1 MVEIGALDCGSNST
15 RLLIS
20 TVENGTLENLY
31 KEHQVTRLSDSIDKT
46 GRISDDSK
54 KRFFKVLRKY
64 MRKIEEYEVQE
75 VFCIGT
81 AVFRNSKNSDEV
93 IDEVKK
99 RFNLDIKII
108 SGEEEGLLT
117 SLGVQSSFKNLQ
129 NYLIVDI
136 GGQSTELITDIE
148 NKLDIQS
155 EDIGVVSMSENYFT
169 ENPISIDK
177 ERNATN
183 YFNDIFHD
191 KDYGHRQLIG
201 VSGTFTSLGSI
212 YLNQKK
218 YDENEIDKVIISY
231 DSVKNIYEDLKTL
244 SVPKIISEY
253 PSLDPKRAVTI
264 TSGLFLV
271 INLLKKYKITQ
282 LKVSK
287 SDILEGLIP
296 VSYTHLT
303 LPTKA

>member
-64 MRKIEEYEVQE
+64 MRKIEQYEVQE

-155 EDIGVVSMSENYFT
+155 EDIGVVSISENYFN

-287 SDILEGLIP
+287 SDILEGLILK
-296 VSYTHLT
+296 YF
-303 LPTKA
+303 

>member
-177 ERNATN
+177 EKNATN

-212 YLNQKK
+212 YLNQKI

-287 SDILEGLIP
+287 SDILEGLILK
-296 VSYTHLT
+296 YF
-303 LPTKA
+303 

>member
-183 YFNDIFHD
+183 YFNDIFHY

-287 SDILEGLIP
+287 SDILEGLILK
-296 VSYTHLT
+296 YF
-303 LPTKA
+303 

>member
-155 EDIGVVSMSENYFT
+155 EDIGVVSMSENYFN

-231 DSVKNIYEDLKTL
+231 DL
-244 SVPKIISEY
+244 S
-253 PSLDPKRAVTI
+253 
-264 TSGLFLV
+264 
-271 INLLKKYKITQ
+271 
-282 LKVSK
+282 
-287 SDILEGLIP
+287 LI
-296 VSYTHLT
+296 HI
-303 LPTKA
+303 

>member
-81 AVFRNSKNSDEV
+81 AVFRKSKNSDEV

-155 EDIGVVSMSENYFT
+155 EDIGVVSMSENYFN

-287 SDILEGLIP
+287 SDILEGLILK
-296 VSYTHLT
+296 YF
-303 LPTKA
+303 

>member
-81 AVFRNSKNSDEV
+81 AVFRNSKNSDEI

-136 GGQSTELITDIE
+136 GGQSTELISDIE

-177 ERNATN
+177 EKNATN

-191 KDYGHRQLIG
+191 KDYAHRQLIG

-244 SVPKIISEY
+244 SVPKIISKY

-287 SDILEGLIP
+287 SDILEGLILK
-296 VSYTHLT
+296 YF
-303 LPTKA
+303 

>member
-1 MVEIGALDCGSNST
+1 MVEIGAIDCGSNST

-20 TVENGTLENLY
+20 TVENGNLENLH
-31 KEHQVTRLSDSIDKT
+31 KEHQVTRLSDNIDKT
-46 GRISDDSK
+46 GAISDDSK

-64 MRKIEEYEVQE
+64 MRKIEEYKVQE

-81 AVFRNSKNSDEV
+81 AVFRNSKNADEV

-99 RFNLDIKII
+99 RFNLEIKMI

-117 SLGVQSSFKNLQ
+117 SLGVQSSFENLE

-136 GGQSTELITDIE
+136 GGQSTELITDIDH
-148 NKLDIQS
+148 KLDIQS
-155 EDIGVVSMSENYFT
+155 EDIGVVSMSENYFN
-169 ENPISIDK
+169 ENPINFDK
-177 ERNATN
+177 EETAINF
-183 YFNDIFHD
+183 FNDIFHD

-212 YLNQKK
+212 YLNQKI
-218 YDENEIDKVIISY
+218 YDENEIDKVIISD
-231 DSVKNIYEDLKTL
+231 DSVENIYENLKTL
-244 SVPKIISEY
+244 SVPKIISTY

-271 INLLKKYKITQ
+271 KNLLKKYKITQ

-287 SDILEGLIP
+287 SDILEGLILK
-296 VSYTHLT
+296 YF
-303 LPTKA
+303 

>member
-1 MVEIGALDCGSNST
+1 MVEIGALDCGSNTT

-155 EDIGVVSMSENYFT
+155 EDIGVVSMSENYFN

-218 YDENEIDKVIISY
+218 YDENEIDKVIISS

-253 PSLDPKRAVTI
+253 PSLDPKKSSNNNFGIISSNKFV
-264 TSGLFLV
+264 
-271 INLLKKYKITQ
+271 KKI
-282 LKVSK
+282 
-287 SDILEGLIP
+287 
-296 VSYTHLT
+296 
-303 LPTKA
+303 

>member
-31 KEHQVTRLSDSIDKT
+31 KEHQVTRLRDSIDKT

-81 AVFRNSKNSDEV
+81 AVFRNSKNSDEI

-177 ERNATN
+177 EKNATN

-191 KDYGHRQLIG
+191 KDYAHRQLIG

-244 SVPKIISEY
+244 SVPKIISKY

-287 SDILEGLIP
+287 SDILEGLILK
-296 VSYTHLT
+296 YF
-303 LPTKA
+303 

>member
-136 GGQSTELITDIE
+136 GGQSTELISDIE

-177 ERNATN
+177 EKNATN

-287 SDILEGLIP
+287 SDILEGLILK
-296 VSYTHLT
+296 YF
-303 LPTKA
+303 

>member
-155 EDIGVVSMSENYFT
+155 EDIGVVSMSENYFN

-244 SVPKIISEY
+244 SVPQIINAY

-287 SDILEGLIP
+287 SDILEGLILK
-296 VSYTHLT
+296 YF
-303 LPTKA
+303 

>member
-136 GGQSTELITDIE
+136 GGQSTELISDIE

-177 ERNATN
+177 EKNATN

-191 KDYGHRQLIG
+191 KDYAHRQLIG

-244 SVPKIISEY
+244 SVPKIISKY

-287 SDILEGLIP
+287 SDILEGLILK
-296 VSYTHLT
+296 YF
-303 LPTKA
+303 

>member
-1 MVEIGALDCGSNST
+1 MVEIGAIDCGSNST

-20 TVENGTLENLY
+20 TVENGNLENLH
-31 KEHQVTRLSDSIDKT
+31 KEHQVTRLSDNIDKT
-46 GRISDDSK
+46 GAISNDSK

-64 MRKIEEYEVQE
+64 MRKIEEYKVQE

-81 AVFRNSKNSDEV
+81 AVFRNSKNADEV

-99 RFNLDIKII
+99 RFNLEIKMI

-117 SLGVQSSFKNLQ
+117 SLGVQSSFENLE

-136 GGQSTELITDIE
+136 GGQSTELITDIDH
-148 NKLDIQS
+148 KLDIQS
-155 EDIGVVSMSENYFT
+155 EDIGVVSMSENYFN
-169 ENPISIDK
+169 ENPINTNK
-177 ERNATN
+177 EETAINF
-183 YFNDIFHD
+183 FNDIFHD
-191 KDYGHRQLIG
+191 KDYAHRQLIG

-212 YLNQKK
+212 YLNQKI
-218 YDENEIDKVIISY
+218 YDENEIDKVTISD
-231 DSVKNIYEDLKTL
+231 DSVENIYENLKTL
-244 SVPKIISEY
+244 SVPKIISTY

-271 INLLKKYKITQ
+271 KNLLKKYKITQ

-287 SDILEGLIP
+287 SDILEGLILK
-296 VSYTHLT
+296 YF
-303 LPTKA
+303 

>member
-1 MVEIGALDCGSNST
+1 MVEIGAIDCGSNST

-64 MRKIEEYEVQE
+64 MRKIEQYEVQE

-177 ERNATN
+177 EKNATN

-287 SDILEGLIP
+287 SDILEGLILK
-296 VSYTHLT
+296 YF
-303 LPTKA
+303 